1 MSESAASRELLQR
14 AREGDQAALGEL
26 LNAQNRL
33 LQQMAQQEVN
43 GRLQARL
50 SAADIVQQT
59 CLSAIRNFNDF
70 QGDNEPQFAAWLK
83 EVHERNVR
91 DVVRRHVT
99 AKKRAISAQQATDE
113 KTLQADSLHTPSR
126 KAMLD
131 ESTAQLL
138 RALDSL
144 PEMQAE
150 AVRLRHLEQLSLT
163 EIAERMDR
171 SDVAVAS
178 LLKRGLAAL
187 RERLP
192 GDSE

>member
-70 QGDNEPQFAAWLK
+70 QGEDEPQFAAWLK

-99 AKKRAISAQQATDE
+99 AKKRAISAQQPTDE

-131 ESTAQLL
+131 ESTTQLL
-138 RALDSL
+138 RALESL

-150 AVRLRHLEQLSLT
+150 AVRLRHLEQLSLA
-163 EIAERMDR
+163 EIADRMDR

-192 GDSE
+192 SDSE